1 MNELKILKYGENN
14 VRTIQQN
21 GEPWFVL
28 KDVCEVLGIVDHK
41 VTARR
46 LDEDEVCQTPLIDSI
61 GRQQDTTAINES
73 GLYNVILRS
82 DKPEAKPFRKWVT
95 SEVLPS
101 IRKHGMYATDD
112 LINNP
117 DIAIAAFTALKEE
130 REREKQLQQSLN
142 IKNQQLIEMQPKVTY
157 YDVVL
162 QCNDVVS
169 IITIAKDYG
178 WSAKKMNHFL
188 HDKKIIYKQGDIWLA
203 YQKYA
208 EQGYTHTKT
217 CVFKDKVGEEH
228 SKVHTYWTQK
238 GRLFLYNE
246 LKSDGIYPLIESETA
261 KG

>member
-1 MNELKILKYGENN
+1 MNELEVFKYGENN

-28 KDVCEVLGIVDHK
+28 KDVCEILDLNEPHRV
-41 VTARR
+41 AAR
-46 LDEDEVCQTPLIDSI
+46 LDEDERTQSTVIDALGRKQQTTVVS
-61 GRQQDTTAINES
+61 ES

-112 LINNP
+112 LINHP

-130 REREKQLQQSLN
+130 RERTKQLQQSLN

-169 IITIAKDYG
+169 ITTIAKDYG
-178 WSAKKMNHFL
+178 WSAKKMNQFL
-188 HDKKIIYKQGDIWLA
+188 HDKKIIYQQGDIWLV

-208 EQGYTHTKT
+208 EQGYTHTKP
-217 CVFKDKVGEEH
+217 CVFKDKAGEER

-238 GRLFLYNE
+238 GR
-246 LKSDGIYPLIESETA
+246 
-261 KG
+261 